1 MKFNLKTILGVLTVA
16 VSALAGLSGLLWFV
30 VGLAIAPLDERMSAV
45 QGDLAAQAE
54 RTDRRFAEQRE
65 EIVALGERTDRRF
78 AEQREELVALGEKT
92 DRRFAEQAER
102 SDLRFAEQAERSDRS
117 FASIRESVT
126 ELRESMA
133 EFKGTLRALMVSKLE
148 GVSPSSP
155 SSEVTPDGQSGQLSE
170 SLEQNSSAT
179 AQGESRGEFPD
190 TGLHCQSGA
199 TQIPRRIAT

>member
-102 SDLRFAEQAERSDRS
+102 SDRS

-170 SLEQNSSAT
+170 SLEQNSSAA